1 MFHNYSCI
9 MLSPNSAYIDALY
22 ADFIL
27 DPDSVSEQW
36 RQYFLTQY
44 KSTANGIEEMKIAS
58 AQPSQQPA
66 PVPQPAPA
74 PTFSI
79 PENSNGTPSQQQSTP
94 STTESKTQNTVK
106 QTTITLGPND
116 TPEILS
122 GIPARIAENMNNSL
136 SVPTATSFRAIPV
149 KVLEENRRLL
159 NKFLA
164 TRRKSKVSFTH
175 ILAWA
180 LVRSLVKYPKLN
192 DTFTYIDGKPARVHR
207 GGINIGLAVDTT
219 RKDGSRMLVVP
230 SIKDAGKLTFAEFCA
245 AYDDLIARSRKNALT
260 VDELSG
266 ATISLTNPGTIGTMA
281 SVPRLMEGQGLI
293 IATGGIE
300 YPAEFQA
307 VMPEV
312 LSTLAI
318 SKVLNITS
326 TYDHRIIQGAESG
339 EFLAYL
345 SQLILGEH
353 NFYDQ
358 IFAQLQIPFEPMR
371 WAADKRLN
379 PFGSQDELEVLDK
392 EALVAKM
399 IHSFR
404 VRGHLQANINPLG
417 LQTYYY
423 PDLDPSQY
431 GFTIWDLDRQFDT
444 GGLGGVNRATL
455 RDIIES
461 LRDTYCRQI
470 GIEFMHINDPDKRE
484 WVQDRIEPSHFEV
497 TFDKEEKKYNYLSL
511 LEAEAFEQYL
521 HTKFIGHKRFSLE
534 GSETTLSFM
543 EKVLEQA
550 AETEHKAVVI
560 GMAHRGRLNVLA
572 HLLNKPY
579 EKIFDEFEGKF
590 DPDSFQGSG
599 DVKYHMGA
607 RGDFQAR
614 SGKHIEVLLA
624 PNPSHLEAVNPVVE
638 GMARAIDDINN
649 DKSLSSA
656 LPILIHGDA
665 AFIGQ
670 GVVAE
675 TLNMARLAGYTT
687 GGTIHVVINNQIGFT
702 TSPDDARSTTYA
714 TGIAKIL
721 QVPILHVNG
730 DDPEA
735 VRACAL
741 FAFEYRRKF
750 NDDVIV
756 DIYGYRKYGH
766 NEGDEPTFT
775 QPLLYKKIRQH
786 TPVRQVYRKQLLEE
800 KAFTEAELTEMEDN
814 FKNILNK
821 AFNERVV
828 EKWQDNSKRNND
840 DTKLFEPV
848 ATTITKELAEEI
860 TKAITHVP
868 ENFHINPKL
877 ADLLKKRGQMIENNE
892 PLIDYG
898 MGEAL
903 AFGSLLLSGHPL
915 RFTGQDVSRGTFSHR
930 HAVLF
935 DFQTEEPLIL
945 LNNIR
950 SNQEK
955 LRIHNSPLSEAAVM
969 GFEYGYSTLRLD
981 GLTLW
986 EAQFGDFA
994 NGAQI
999 IIDQFIA
1006 SAEEKW
1012 GQLSNL
1018 TLLLPHGYEG
1028 QGPEHSSARL
1038 ERFLQLCAEDN
1049 MIVCNFTTPAQY
1061 FHALRR
1067 QVLASYRKPLIVMTP
1082 KANLRR
1088 PVSSLSDFTDNGFQ
1102 EIIDDST
1109 IANKESVRRVL
1120 LCSGKVYFDMVA
1132 ERERINA
1139 NDVAIIRVEQL
1150 YPFHTEKAKNILAQY
1165 ARASHIVWVQE
1176 EPKNQGAW
1184 TFIAPYLQELLL
1196 VNQQLKYVG
1205 RAAAAAPA
1213 TGLAKVHEYQLQEL
1227 KHSAFANM

>member
-1 MFHNYSCI
+1 

-22 ADFIL
+22 AEFLI
-27 DPDSVSEQW
+27 DPNSVSEQW
-36 RQYFLTQY
+36 RAYFATQY
-44 KSTANGIEEMKIAS
+44 SPNGSSNGASIAQQTPTPQTVQNGIQNQYVDI
-58 AQPSQQPA
+58 PA
-66 PVPQPAPA
+66 RTV
-74 PTFSI
+74 TI
-79 PENSNGTPSQQQSTP
+79 PEVQTTPIPTP
-94 STTESKTQNTVK
+94 IPMQESKH
-106 QTTITLGPND
+106 TTIPLGAND
-116 TPEILS
+116 KTEILS
-122 GIPARIAENMNNSL
+122 GISARIAENMNNSL
-136 SVPTATSFRAIPV
+136 HVPTATSFRAIPV

-180 LVRSLVKYPKLN
+180 LVKSLVKYPKLN
-192 DTFTYIDGKPARVHR
+192 DAFSYVDGKPARINR

-219 RKDGSRMLVVP
+219 RKDGTRMLVVP

-266 ATISLTNPGTIGTMA
+266 ATISLTNPGTIGTLA

-339 EFLAYL
+339 EFLAHL
-345 SQLILGEH
+345 SQLILGQH

-371 WAADKRLN
+371 WSADKRLN

-399 IHSFR
+399 IHSYR

-423 PDLDPSQY
+423 PDLDPSSY
-431 GFTIWDLDRQFDT
+431 GFTIWDLDRHFDT

-470 GIEFMHINDPDKRE
+470 GIEFMHINDPDQRE
-484 WVQDRIEPSHFEV
+484 WIQDRIESTHFEV
-497 TFDKEEKKYNYLSL
+497 KFDREEKKHNYLSL

-550 AETEHKAVVI
+550 AQKDLKAVVI

-590 DPDSFQGSG
+590 DPDSYQGSG

-607 RGDFQAR
+607 RGDYKSRF
-614 SGKHIEVLLA
+614 GKSIEVLLA

-649 DKSLSSA
+649 DRTLSTA
-656 LPILIHGDA
+656 LPILVHGDA

-675 TLNMARLAGYTT
+675 TLNMARLSGYKT

-714 TGIAKIL
+714 TGIAKML

-735 VRACAL
+735 VRACAM
-741 FAFEYRRKF
+741 FAFEYREKF

-756 DIYGYRKYGH
+756 DVYGYRKYGH

-786 TPVRQVYRKQLLEE
+786 TAVRQVYRKQLMEE
-800 KAFTEAELTEMEDN
+800 KAFSEVELTAFEED
-814 FKNILNK
+814 FKNTLNE
-821 AFNERVV
+821 AFNDRVV
-828 EKWQDNSKRNND
+828 ENWQDNSKRYND

-848 ATTITKELAEEI
+848 DSRISSDIAKQITS
-860 TKAITHVP
+860 AITHVP
-868 ENFHINPKL
+868 SEFHINPKL
-877 ADLLKKRGQMIENNE
+877 ADLLKKRAQMIENDE

-903 AFGSLLLSGHPL
+903 AFGSLLLKGHPL
-915 RFTGQDVSRGTFSHR
+915 RLTGQDVSRGTFSHR

-935 DFQTEEPLIL
+935 DFQTEEAYIPLNHI
-945 LNNIR
+945 IED
-950 SNQEK
+950 QEK
-955 LRIHNSPLSEAAVM
+955 LRIHNSPLSETGVL
-969 GFEYGYSTLRLD
+969 GFEYGYSTLMLN

-1049 MIVCNFTTPAQY
+1049 MIVANFTTPAQY

-1088 PVSSLSDFTDNGFQ
+1088 PISRISDFTDKMFE
-1102 EIIDDST
+1102 EIIDDAT
-1109 IANKESVRRVL
+1109 ITNKESVRRVIF
-1120 LCSGKVYFDMVA
+1120 CSGKVFYDILA

-1150 YPFHTEKAKNILAQY
+1150 YPFHTEKAKSILAQY
-1165 ARASHIVWVQE
+1165 ARASHVLWVQE

-1184 TFIAPYLQELLL
+1184 SFIAPYLQELLL

-1205 RAAAAAPA
+1205 RNAGAASA
-1213 TGLAKVHEYQLQEL
+1213 TGLAKVHEYQLNEI
-1227 KHSAFANM
+1227 KHATFAAM